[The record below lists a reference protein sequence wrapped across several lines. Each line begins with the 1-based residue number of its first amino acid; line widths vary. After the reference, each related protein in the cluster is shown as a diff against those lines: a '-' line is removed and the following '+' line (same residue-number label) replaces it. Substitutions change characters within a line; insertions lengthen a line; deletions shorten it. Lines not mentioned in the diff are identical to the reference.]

1 MIPYSRQELNR
12 DDIDA
17 VLAVLESDF
26 LTQGSVVPA
35 FEAGLADYVGASHGV
50 AVNSAT
56 SALHL
61 ACLVLGVG
69 AGDRVWTS
77 PVSFVASANCAFYC
91 DATVDFVD
99 IDPATGNMDPGALA
113 SKLREADGQ
122 GLLPKVIIPVHYAGQ
137 PCDMSAIAALAKE
150 YGVRLIE
157 DASHA
162 LGASCQG
169 ELVGGGCYSDITV
182 FSFHP
187 VKMITTGEG
196 GALVTNDQT
205 LADRAR
211 LLRSHGITRDPAFV
225 EHLDQEPWRY
235 AQLELGFNYRMTDVE
250 AALGI
255 SQLRR
260 LDQFLSSRRRH
271 ANAYLEAFSD
281 GPVTT
286 LQQRPDIESSWHLM
300 SVQVQPDIR
309 GELFR
314 RLRADGIGVNV
325 HYMPIYWQPYYRRL
339 GFSTGYCPGAEQFYH
354 RGISLPLYTQ
364 LTEDERQRVVS
375 LVIHHAESLM
385 GHNARS
391 GD

>member
-26 LTQGSVVPA
+26 LTQGREVPA

-77 PVSFVASANCAFYC
+77 PVSFVASANCALYC

-99 IDPATGNMDPGALA
+99 IDPATGNMDPDVLA
-113 SKLREADGQ
+113 VRLREAAGKDA
-122 GLLPKVIIPVHYAGQ
+122 LPKVLIPVHYAGQ
-137 PCDMSAIAALAKE
+137 PCDMSAIADLARE
-150 YGVRLIE
+150 YGVGVIE

-162 LGASCQG
+162 LGSAYQG
-169 ELVGGGCYSDITV
+169 ERVGGGHYSDITV

-211 LLRSHGITRDPAFV
+211 ILRSHGITRDPSVV
-225 EHLDQEPWRY
+225 ENLDQEPWRY

-250 AALGI
+250 AALGL

-260 LDQFLSSRRRH
+260 LDRFLASRRHH
-271 ANAYLEAFSD
+271 ANAYLEAFAD

-286 LQQRPDIESSWHLM
+286 LQQRSGTESSWHLM

-325 HYMPIYWQPYYRRL
+325 HYTPIYWQPFYRRL

-354 RGISLPLYTQ
+354 RAISLPLHTQ
-364 LTEDERQRVVS
+364 LTEDERQWVVS
-375 LVIHHAESLM
+375 SVIHHAESLM
-385 GHNARS
+385 GV
-391 GD
+391 

>member
-1 MIPYSRQELNR
+1 MIPYSRQELSR

-17 VLAVLESDF
+17 VLEVLKSDF
-26 LTQGSVVPA
+26 LTQGSEVPA
-35 FEAGLADYVGASHGV
+35 FEAELSQYVGASHGV

-61 ACLVLGVG
+61 ACLVLGVRS
-69 AGDRVWTS
+69 GDRVWTS
-77 PVSFVASANCAFYC
+77 PVSFVASANCALYC

-113 SKLREADGQ
+113 TKLREADGQ
-122 GLLPKVIIPVHYAGQ
+122 GVLPKVIIPVHYAGQ
-137 PCDMSAIAALAKE
+137 PCDMRAIAALARE

-169 ELVGGGCYSDITV
+169 ERVGGGCYSDITV

-196 GALVTNDQT
+196 GALVTNDQA
-205 LADRAR
+205 LADHAR
-211 LLRSHGITRDPAFV
+211 ILRSHGITRDPALV

-250 AALGI
+250 GALGL

-260 LDQFLSSRRRH
+260 LDQFIASRRHH
-271 ANAYLEAFSD
+271 ANAYLEAFAD

-286 LQQRPDIESSWHLM
+286 LQQRPDVESSWHLM

-314 RLRADGIGVNV
+314 RLRAEGIGVNV

-339 GFSTGYCPGAEQFYH
+339 GFLPGYCPGAEKFYH
-354 RGISLPLYTQ
+354 RAISLPLHTQ
-364 LTEDERQRVVS
+364 LTEDERQLVVS
-375 LVIHHAESLM
+375 SVIHHAETLM
-385 GHNARS
+385 GV
-391 GD
+391 